1 MKDALQF
8 ENLIEKKIREGLE
21 GETAPEESHLRLIE
35 AGIKLLSVRVR
46 KKEVPEDEGAF
57 FNGKAVGYDGEF
69 EEAVER

>member
-8 ENLIEKKIREGLE
+8 ENLIEEMIRQGLS
-21 GETAPEESHLRLIE
+21 GLVPSDAQLRLIE

-57 FNGKAVGYDGEF
+57 FNGKAHN
-69 EEAVER
+69 EA

>member
-57 FNGKAVGYDGEF
+57 FNGKAHN
-69 EEAVER
+69 EA